1 MTSPLRAPRPIR
13 STPEPRPDLRVVGAP
28 VRRVRP
34 GLILGISMVVVFVT
48 LLSSAV
54 AHSLLVSGQVHLD
67 DVARQVT
74 VEREALQQDRFRLA
88 TAQSPERIASEA
100 TALGMVPAGEQQWIS
115 PGSTSPVTTGGA
127 GDTGA
132 TDGPADPADPTGPVA
147 PDRGDPS
154 QLALD
159 GPSSTGEP
167 G

>member
-1 MTSPLRAPRPIR
+1 MTSPLRVPRPIR

-34 GLILGISMVVVFVT
+34 GLILGASMIVVFVT

-74 VEREALQQDRFRLA
+74 AEREALQQDHLRLA
-88 TAQSPERIASEA
+88 TAQAPERIAREA
-100 TALGMVPAGEQQWIS
+100 AAIGMVPAGEPQWIS
-115 PGSTSPVTTGGA
+115 SGSTSPVTTGGDA
-127 GDTGA
+127 G
-132 TDGPADPADPTGPVA
+132 TDGDPVEPTEPTGPV
-147 PDRGDPS
+147 PPERGDPS

-159 GPSSTGEP
+159 GASSAGEP

>member
-1 MTSPLRAPRPIR
+1 MTSPLRALRPIR
-13 STPEPRPDLRVVGAP
+13 STPAPRPELHVVGSP

-34 GLILGISMVVVFVT
+34 GFILGVSMIVVFLT

-74 VEREALQQDRFRLA
+74 TERDALQQDQLRLA
-88 TAQSPERIASEA
+88 TARSPERIAREA
-100 TALGMVPAGEQQWIS
+100 TAIGMVPGGERRWIS
-115 PGSTSPVTTGGA
+115 PGSTTGPLTAAGPAGVDDGA
-127 GDTGA
+127 GTP
-132 TDGPADPADPTGPVA
+132 TDPTVPDAPARPDPA
-147 PDRGDPS
+147 

-159 GPSSTGEP
+159 GSVPEGEQ

>member
-13 STPEPRPDLRVVGAP
+13 NAPEPRPVLHVVGDP

-34 GLILGISMVVVFVT
+34 GVILGVSMVVVFLT

-74 VEREALQQDRFRLA
+74 VEREALQQDQLRLA
-88 TAQSPERIASEA
+88 TARSPERIAREA
-100 TALGMVPAGEQQWIS
+100 TAIGMVPGGEARWIV
-115 PGSTSPVTTGGA
+115 P
-127 GDTGA
+127 GA
-132 TDGPADPADPTGPVA
+132 TPEAATADGTGSADVDQQPPAEPTAPGAPGRDDPAE
-147 PDRGDPS
+147 
-154 QLALD
+154 LALD
-159 GPSSTGEP
+159 GAPRTGEP